1 MLPQTVQ
8 RVPALDS
15 TVQGAEIFYSLHY
28 TYWEESACSMCT
40 LALVYKACKQHN
52 IWRKSKETEANKKE
66 SIILLKEK
74 KEDQS
79 AHDY

>member
-1 MLPQTVQ
+1 MYLLWTALSKEQ
-8 RVPALDS
+8 RSFSAYIILTGKKVLAACAHLHWS
-15 TVQGAEIFYSLHY
+15 TR
-28 TYWEESACSMCT
+28 
-40 LALVYKACKQHN
+40 LANQHN